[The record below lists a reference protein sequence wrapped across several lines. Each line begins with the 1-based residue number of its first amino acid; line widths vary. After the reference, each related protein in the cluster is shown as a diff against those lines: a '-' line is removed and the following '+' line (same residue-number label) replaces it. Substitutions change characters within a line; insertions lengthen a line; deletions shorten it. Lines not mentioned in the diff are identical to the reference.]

1 MECCILCQ
9 GNAECLAT
17 WYRINHG
24 LCMFA
29 VGNENTCH
37 RNDQDLVYRTTDPKY
52 DLDIFV
58 VSNGGC
64 SNAHDDTYL
73 GD

>member
-1 MECCILCQ
+1 
-9 GNAECLAT
+9 
-17 WYRINHG
+17 
-24 LCMFA
+24 MFA